1 MSHYG
6 LFPFCI
12 STIPE
17 GLHCRIGLVARGAE
31 GQSANWRPLAYG
43 MGPNGLD
50 LPWACGDHDAIQAP
64 QAPID
69 LAPSGGK

>member
-1 MSHYG
+1 MACSPSAF
-6 LFPFCI
+6 LRFQRVCI
-12 STIPE
+12 A
-17 GLHCRIGLVARGAE
+17 RIGLVAGGAE